1 MLTALDQVAN
11 QNHLQLL
18 KAIIP
23 YVRPGNQKMLS
34 ICIKMMEMQNIL
46 HFFNQEKQCV
56 SACSSDSDHPGI
68 LEILSDIRNYC
79 EEGEQELLDQ
89 CIQILSTMELYSI
102 FAQSQGESMAEGQM
116 NSEENYE

>member
-18 KAIIP
+18 KAVIP
-23 YVRPGNQKMLS
+23 YIQPERQKTLS
-34 ICIKMMEMQNIL
+34 VCIKMMEMQNIL
-46 HFFNQEKQCV
+46 RFFSQEKQCV
-56 SACSSDSDHPGI
+56 SACSSDTEHPGFLDI
-68 LEILSDIRNYC
+68 LTDIRNYC

-89 CIQILSTMELYSI
+89 WIQILSTMELYSV
-102 FAQSQGESMAEGQM
+102 FAQSQGESMAETLM